1 MSQTSPLSPASDR
14 VKAGAAFVLGLAAI
28 LGALAFQFI
37 GGLYPCELCLTQRWP
52 YYIGLPL
59 LALALIVWR
68 KLPTPFRVGL
78 MGVVAGLFAWGA
90 WVGGYHAGVEWGWW
104 PGPQSCTGVGDDAV
118 SLDMLSDMS
127 DVRIVP
133 CDAIQWEMAGIS
145 LAGFNALISAA
156 IVVMLVLA
164 IIGQLRRKA

>member
-1 MSQTSPLSPASDR
+1 MSQTSPSSSDR
-14 VKAGAAFVLGLAAI
+14 TLAGVAFVLGLAAI

-52 YYIGLPL
+52 YFIGLPL
-59 LALALIVWR
+59 LALALTVWT
-68 KLPTPFRVGL
+68 KLTTAIRVGL
-78 MGVVAGLFAWGA
+78 MGIVAVLFAWGA

-104 PGPQSCTGVGDDAV
+104 PGPQSCTGVGDDAI

-133 CDAIQWEMAGIS
+133 CDAIQWELLGIS

-156 IVVMLVLA
+156 IVVLLVLA

>member
-1 MSQTSPLSPASDR
+1 MNQQTSPSAARSRLF
-14 VKAGAAFVLGLAAI
+14 AGSAFVLGLLAI

-59 LALALIVWR
+59 LALGLIVWNR
-68 KLPTPFRVGL
+68 LTAPMRGAL
-78 MGVVAGLFAWGA
+78 AAGVAALFAWGTL
-90 WVGGYHAGVEWGWW
+90 VGVYHAGVEWRFW
-104 PGPQSCTGVGDDAV
+104 PGPQSCSGMGDDV
-118 SLDMLSDMS
+118 ISLDMLSDMS

-133 CDAIQWEMAGIS
+133 CDAIQWDLFGIS

-156 IVVMLVLA
+156 VVVLLVLSIRA
-164 IIGQLRRKA
+164 LRRG

>member
-1 MSQTSPLSPASDR
+1 MSQTSPSSSDR
-14 VKAGAAFVLGLAAI
+14 TLAGVAFVLGLAAI

-59 LALALIVWR
+59 LALALIVWT
-68 KLPTPFRVGL
+68 KLTTAIRVGL
-78 MGVVAGLFAWGA
+78 MGIVAALFAWGA

-104 PGPQSCTGVGDDAV
+104 PGPQSCTGVGDDAI

-133 CDAIQWEMAGIS
+133 CDAIQWEMLGIS

-156 IVVMLVLA
+156 IVVLLVLA

>member
-1 MSQTSPLSPASDR
+1 MSQTSPSSSDR
-14 VKAGAAFVLGLAAI
+14 TLAGVAFVLGLAAI

-59 LALALIVWR
+59 LALALIVWTR
-68 KLPTPFRVGL
+68 LTTAIRVGL
-78 MGVVAGLFAWGA
+78 MGIVAALFAWGA

-104 PGPQSCTGVGDDAV
+104 PGPQSCTGVGDDAI

-133 CDAIQWEMAGIS
+133 CDAIQWEMLGIS
-145 LAGFNALISAA
+145 LAGFNALISAG
-156 IVVMLVLA
+156 IVVLLVLA

>member
-1 MSQTSPLSPASDR
+1 MSQTSPSSSDR
-14 VKAGAAFVLGLAAI
+14 TLAGVAFVLGLAAI

-59 LALALIVWR
+59 LALALIVWT
-68 KLPTPFRVGL
+68 KLTTAIRVGL
-78 MGVVAGLFAWGA
+78 MGIVAALFAWGT

-104 PGPQSCTGVGDDAV
+104 PGPQSCTGVGDDAI

-133 CDAIQWEMAGIS
+133 CDAIQWEMLGIS
-145 LAGFNALISAA
+145 LAGFNALISAT
-156 IVVMLVLA
+156 IVVLLVLA